1 MKAQVKLSNQNVSR
15 EVTRE
20 ISLRNSLYGN
30 DMTDDIKVIKT
41 DGSGSTITKVKD
53 CQMSDISQ
61 YVVIKEHLL

>member
-30 DMTDDIKVIKT
+30 DMTDDIKVER
-41 DGSGSTITKVKD
+41 
-53 CQMSDISQ
+53 QMVQ
-61 YVVIKEHLL
+61 AVR